1 MKWDEEVTSQL
12 AAIKAGYSTRMGADM
27 RHARYYLGHQQSEK
41 KLLLILTDGKSS
53 DIDTDDVSLLI
64 EDTAMAVK

>member
-1 MKWDEEVTSQL
+1 
-12 AAIKAGYSTRMGADM
+12 MGADM
-27 RHARYYLGHQQSEK
+27 RQARYYLGHQQSEK
-41 KLLLILTDGKSS
+41 KLLLILTDGKPS